1 MDPIW
6 KRFFE
11 GQAKECSS
19 VLPSH
24 AFQDH
29 SYHPRKSKNIN
40 RSFLYLLLKKE
51 IQDLAIFIYS
61 IILDL
66 NYLLAPCT
74 SSMKINEVG
83 RAWFFITMR
92 NHYTIVIKNVISSLL
107 LKKLLTLSNGIDTGL
122 RVGLMFYSQKRLI
135 NNQSQIDLLEII

>member
-1 MDPIW
+1 MIHREISCYRSVIVLNVFSKTLPVDPIW

-51 IQDLAIFIYS
+51 SLLAIFIYS

-83 RAWFFITMR
+83 RAWFFIAMR
-92 NHYTIVIKNVISSLL
+92 DHYAIIIKNFISSLL
-107 LKKLLTLSNGIDTGL
+107 LKNIQYYPL
-122 RVGLMFYSQKRLI
+122 
-135 NNQSQIDLLEII
+135 